1 MDLWVNMLIEWQN
14 DEDSQPVDRV
24 LWIDPTMT
32 QVVTIQIANERALPV
47 WRRYTEVQSALAA
60 QKACV
65 LGSDPYAHLLRPE
78 STLSEGDRT
87 RREEAWTLIAA
98 LVTRSADEIFV
109 ADQRGPLVAALVERT
124 GRTKRLI
131 YGYLRRYWQGGQ
143 TKNALLPLFAR
154 CGGKGKE
161 RSSGAAKRG
170 RPSSRARGNEQA
182 MGVNVDGAMQESFR
196 RGIQL
201 FYENRTGRP
210 LTDAYQLTLEKFF
223 HKGYELRDGVL
234 TPILPPA
241 GELPTFGQ
249 FRYWYEKGRDP
260 VRTLSARE
268 GPRRFETHHRAVL
281 GDSTQMAYGPGSVY
295 QIDATPGDIY
305 LVSSLDPSRII
316 GRPVIYVVI
325 DVFSRLIAGIGVH
338 LEGPSWLGAMLALEN
353 ATRDKVAFCAEYGI
367 AITADEWPSQHLPEA
382 ILADRGELE
391 GYNADNLVNA
401 LGIRVSNTAPYRAD
415 WKGIVE
421 RNFRLSNDRLI
432 HWLPGAV
439 YRARE
444 RGDAD
449 YRLDAC
455 LNLSQFRQLM
465 IYCVLH
471 HNNEHRM
478 DWYRRDEFMIG
489 DQVDPYPLD
498 LWNWGVQ
505 NRVGHLRVMA
515 PEIIRLNL
523 LPTKEASV
531 TRQGIL
537 FQGLHYTCER
547 GLREQW
553 FVRARE
559 RGSWR
564 IPVAYDPRRLDV
576 IYLRLEQGRQME
588 PCPLHE
594 SDQTFQGQDWQDTLD
609 YLELRKQAAESTR
622 TRQQQADAEL
632 HAHIEQIVRPAQEQA
647 ADARQNQSKRSRL
660 RGIQGNRKAERERE
674 RKAGAWQLAPEERSL
689 PLEEP
694 SRESMPRAQ
703 DTPGYVPPPRP
714 TDQLR
719 RLRQEK
725 LNHV

>member
-1 MDLWVNMLIEWQN
+1 MNLWVNMLIEWQT
-14 DEDSQPVDRV
+14 EGVPHSIDRV
-24 LWIDPTMT
+24 LWIDPMT
-32 QVVTIQIANERALPV
+32 SQVVTIRIDEERALPV
-47 WRRYTEVQSALAA
+47 WRSVAELQAALAA
-60 QKACV
+60 KKARV
-65 LGSDPYAHLLRPE
+65 LEFDPQTHLFRPE
-78 STLSEGDRT
+78 AALSEEERQ
-87 RREEAWTLIAA
+87 RRDARWAFIAP
-98 LVTRSADEIFV
+98 LVEGNGREIFDP
-109 ADQRGPLVAALVERT
+109 DQRGPLIAASSART
-124 GRTKRLI
+124 GRAKRLI
-131 YGYLRRYWQGGQ
+131 YRDLRRYWQGGQ
-143 TKNALLPLFAR
+143 TKNALLPHFEH

-161 RSSGAAKRG
+161 RTNGGPKRG
-170 RPSSRARGNEQA
+170 RPSAVARARGQSA
-182 MGVNVDGAMQESFR
+182 GVNVDATMREAFR

-201 FYENRTGRP
+201 FYENRTRRP

-223 HKGYELRDGVL
+223 HKGYELREGVL

-241 GELPTFGQ
+241 EELPTFDQ
-249 FRYWYEKGRDP
+249 FRYWYEKERDP
-260 VRTLSARE
+260 MQALAARE
-268 GPRRFETHHRAVL
+268 GQRRFETHHRAVL
-281 GDSTQMAYGPGSVY
+281 GDSTQMAFGPGSVY

-316 GRPVIYVVI
+316 GKPVIYVVI

-353 ATRDKVAFCAEYGI
+353 ATRDKMAFCAEYGI
-367 AITADEWPSQHLPEA
+367 AITAAEWPSQHLPEA

-444 RGDAD
+444 RGEAD

-455 LNLSQFRQLM
+455 LTLHQFRQLM
-465 IYCVLH
+465 IHCVLH

-478 DWYRRDEFMIG
+478 DWYRQDEFMIG

-498 LWNWGVQ
+498 LWKWGVQ

-515 PEIIRLNL
+515 ADIVRLNL
-523 LPTKEASV
+523 LPTKEASI

-547 GLREQW
+547 ALREQW

-564 IPVAYDPRRLDV
+564 LPVAYDPRRLDV
-576 IYLRLEQGRQME
+576 IYLRLEQGRQIE
-588 PCPLHE
+588 PCSLHG
-594 SDQTFQGQDWQDTLD
+594 SDQTFQGQDWHDLLD
-609 YLELRKQAAESTR
+609 YLALRQQAAASAR
-622 TRQQQADAEL
+622 TRQQQADAKL

-647 ADARQNQSKRSRL
+647 AKARQTQSKRARL
-660 RGIQGNRKAERERE
+660 RDIQGNRKAERERE
-674 RKAGAWQLAPEERSL
+674 RQSGAWQLAPDASSL
-689 PLEEP
+689 PRDEP
-694 SRESMPRAQ
+694 THESIPRAQ
-703 DTPGYVPPPRP
+703 DTPGYVPPARP
-714 TDQLR
+714 TDKLR
-719 RLRQEK
+719 QLRQER
-725 LNHV
+725 LNHA